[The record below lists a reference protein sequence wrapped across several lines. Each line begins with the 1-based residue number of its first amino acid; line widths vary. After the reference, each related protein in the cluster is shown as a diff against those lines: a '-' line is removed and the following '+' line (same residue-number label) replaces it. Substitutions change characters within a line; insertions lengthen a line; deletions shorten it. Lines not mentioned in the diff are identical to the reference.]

1 MSNLNLWEDLNKLKE
16 TCKWVD
22 LSHEVSPETP
32 HWFGFPSVKSSVLYD
47 FEKDGFRA
55 HTYEIVSQ
63 YGTHVDAPVHF
74 VKGKRSL
81 DTFKPDDMVM
91 PLCVLDLSKE
101 VSQNPDFTVTVDDK
115 LAWEEKNGKIVEMTP
130 LGAECCRDANWHME
144 KANKDLV
151 VGLTDIEEDM
161 FISILKKVLNTIE

>member
-1 MSNLNLWEDLNKLKE
+1 MSNLNLWESLNKLKE

-55 HTYEIVSQ
+55 NTYEIVSQ

-74 VKGKRSL
+74 VKGERSL
-81 DTFKPDDMVM
+81 DTFK
-91 PLCVLDLSKE
+91 LTS
-101 VSQNPDFTVTVDDK
+101 S
-115 LAWEEKNGKIVEMTP
+115 
-130 LGAECCRDANWHME
+130 CCQ
-144 KANKDLV
+144 
-151 VGLTDIEEDM
+151 
-161 FISILKKVLNTIE
+161 LKGE

>member
-1 MSNLNLWEDLNKLKE
+1 M
-16 TCKWVD
+16 
-22 LSHEVSPETP
+22 
-32 HWFGFPSVKSSVLYD
+32 
-47 FEKDGFRA
+47 
-55 HTYEIVSQ
+55 
-63 YGTHVDAPVHF
+63 
-74 VKGKRSL
+74 

-101 VSQNPDFTVTVDDK
+101 VSQNPDFTVTVDDI

>member
-63 YGTHVDAPVHF
+63 YGTHVDAPYHFSNTGETIDNMELDFFLGDAVVVH
-74 VKGKRSL
+74 
-81 DTFKPDDMVM
+81 
-91 PLCVLDLSKE
+91 
-101 VSQNPDFTVTVDDK
+101 VT
-115 LAWEEKNGKIVEMTP
+115 EKKADEAIT
-130 LGAECCRDANWHME
+130 ME
-144 KANKDLV
+144 
-151 VGLTDIEEDM
+151 DIEPYKNDITEGKVVL
-161 FISILKKVLNTIE
+161 FNTNWYKKRGTELLFAFRGSGIPVAVK

>member
-81 DTFKPDDMVM
+81 DTFKPDDMLM
-91 PLCVLDLSKE
+91 PLCVLDLS
-101 VSQNPDFTVTVDDK
+101 
-115 LAWEEKNGKIVEMTP
+115 TP

>member
-1 MSNLNLWEDLNKLKE
+1 MKKI
-16 TCKWVD
+16 KKIVD
-22 LSHEVSPETP
+22 LSWEFTADTPIYPGDPE
-32 HWFGFPSVKSSVLYD
+32 PSVTVATTL
-47 FEKDGFRA
+47 EKEGYNLS
-55 HTYEIVSQ
+55 TLVMGTQ
-63 YGTHVDAPVHF
+63 TGTHVDAPVHF

-101 VSQNPDFTVTVDDK
+101 VSQNPDFTVTVDDI

>member
-1 MSNLNLWEDLNKLKE
+1 
-16 TCKWVD
+16 
-22 LSHEVSPETP
+22 
-32 HWFGFPSVKSSVLYD
+32 
-47 FEKDGFRA
+47 
-55 HTYEIVSQ
+55 
-63 YGTHVDAPVHF
+63 
-74 VKGKRSL
+74 
-81 DTFKPDDMVM
+81 MVM

-101 VSQNPDFTVTVDDK
+101 VSQNPDFTVTVDDI

-130 LGAECCRDANWHME
+130 LGAECCRDANWYME

>member
-55 HTYEIVSQ
+55 HT
-63 YGTHVDAPVHF
+63 
-74 VKGKRSL
+74 
-81 DTFKPDDMVM
+81 
-91 PLCVLDLSKE
+91 
-101 VSQNPDFTVTVDDK
+101 
-115 LAWEEKNGKIVEMTP
+115 
-130 LGAECCRDANWHME
+130 
-144 KANKDLV
+144 
-151 VGLTDIEEDM
+151 
-161 FISILKKVLNTIE
+161 

>member
-63 YGTHVDAPVHF
+63 YGNLF
-74 VKGKRSL
+74 ILLKGK
-81 DTFKPDDMVM
+81 
-91 PLCVLDLSKE
+91 E
-101 VSQNPDFTVTVDDK
+101 VWILLNQ
-115 LAWEEKNGKIVEMTP
+115 MT
-130 LGAECCRDANWHME
+130 W
-144 KANKDLV
+144 
-151 VGLTDIEEDM
+151 
-161 FISILKKVLNTIE
+161 